1 MRTAEWPRARQAL
14 KVSLAITIASL
25 LAFSPPVTSGGPSPS
40 SASSGGAASTVD
52 ALSWSVWTP
61 LSVAFIFMSAS
72 GQSVRQA
79 MLRIAGT
86 VAGAVFALLL
96 VILGQEDRTAVLIG
110 LGVFAAALAPLRVSP
125 RTSYATSVA
134 VFTAA
139 IVAMSNRGEH
149 GSITLV
155 AVSRML
161 QNCVGA
167 AIYLA
172 VSQLAWPNHG
182 SVESLLAVAGA
193 LEASGEAVR
202 CSLTDFT
209 AALRDDATA
218 DEADTG
224 AAATTIQSADGVTR
238 PDDGPSR
245 RITEL
250 VSRMQPVARGL
261 GSRLA
266 DARNEFGLAE
276 ARMNG
281 LRALTGTDRQL
292 WKLVRSVRCINQCRL
307 TLRAAAAGR
316 AKDEDDSG
324 MQRLVALRKPLMRVA
339 TRVREVTMCSAA
351 ALRTLAE
358 NDAAKRDSLCGS
370 CYGRSKAGPLL
381 DRLDILIP
389 EVLSAVMRLDGAFQ
403 AATGALQVE
412 VVARPTAPVIDT
424 MDVIMFNSAVFA
436 ARQAAEASLALSATV
451 ELVAAHFLP
460 ADDLPDW
467 VRLER
472 ERRFV

>member
-1 MRTAEWPRARQAL
+1 
-14 KVSLAITIASL
+14 
-25 LAFSPPVTSGGPSPS
+25 
-40 SASSGGAASTVD
+40 
-52 ALSWSVWTP
+52 
-61 LSVAFIFMSAS
+61 
-72 GQSVRQA
+72 

-96 VILGQEDRTAVLIG
+96 VILGQEDRTAVLVG
-110 LGVFAAALAPLRVSP
+110 LGVFAAALAPLRVSA

-139 IVAMSNRGEH
+139 IVAMSNRGDH

-182 SVESLLAVAGA
+182 SVESLMAVAGA
-193 LEASGEAVR
+193 LEASAEAV
-202 CSLTDFT
+202 CGSLTDFT
-209 AALRDDATA
+209 AALRSDAPA
-218 DEADTG
+218 DEAASD
-224 AAATTIQSADGVTR
+224 AAATATQSAGGGAS

-245 RITEL
+245 RISAL
-250 VSRMQPVARGL
+250 VNRMQPVARGL
-261 GSRLA
+261 GARLA

-316 AKDEDDSG
+316 AKADDDSG

-339 TRVREVTMCSAA
+339 TRVREVTLCSAA

-381 DRLDILIP
+381 DRLDLIIP

-403 AATGALQVE
+403 AATAALQVE

-424 MDVIMFNSAVFA
+424 TDIIMFNSAVFA
-436 ARQAAEASLALSATV
+436 ARQAAEASLALAATV
-451 ELVAAHFLP
+451 ELVSAHFLP